1 MSKCNI
7 NCHAVDLED
16 KIRLWTITPEGR
28 VWPCC
33 FFANAWDKRNNI
45 NDIGPNSESGY
56 LLKDTICAIHYRL
69 NRSVEYHKKVFVT
82 NRDKSSARQFLDWLQ
97 VQHYESHHF
106 NIIAHN
112 GSRFDN
118 YFLVANF
125 TENEQLQTDIQLRG
139 TSIIG
144 MQNHSSTYHI
154 SSV

>member
-56 LLKDTICAIHYRL
+56 LLKDTKMMNL
-69 NRSVEYHKKVFVT
+69 MNNMPNWNSLE
-82 NRDKSSARQFLDWLQ
+82 
-97 VQHYESHHF
+97 HHSLED
-106 NIIAHN
+106 IIAHEVFQ
-112 GSRFDN
+112 GYIYYPGWASDN
-118 YFLVANF
+118 PPPVC
-125 TENEQLQTDIQLRG
+125 
-139 TSIIG
+139 SI
-144 MQNHSSTYHI
+144 NCSDK
-154 SSV
+154 